1 MQKNW
6 FLACAK
12 SQTVFWSQNI
22 VFAEIMMISAKRDLI
37 CNSVDGLTIS
47 LVRYLTVMFYYT
59 ISSM

>member
-1 MQKNW
+1 MQKKNW

-22 VFAEIMMISAKRDLI
+22 VFAEIIIPAKRDLI

-59 ISSM
+59 ISNM